1 MVDGG
6 SGNDTLL
13 PGAGAV
19 AGTTDADTLIGGAGI
34 DRVDDEARAASLLV
48 SLDGAQNDGA
58 PGEGDNVLASVEA
71 VTSGSGDD
79 TITGTAAP
87 ETFDGGEGDD
97 VLSGLGGADTLVGSG
112 GDADL
117 LGGAD
122 PDRAHGGEGEDYLEG
137 GTGADT
143 MLGGGAS
150 DTLATRDSAKDAVAS
165 CGARTDFAIS
175 DARDKLTSCDRFD
188 DNTADRPVLGSKAA
202 LRPVQGDLDM
212 RLPGTGRFVP
222 LRDQA
227 DVPIGVRVDAGS
239 GSKDK
244 DLRVTMAGGA
254 GASTS
259 KRRKRKTRRDR
270 AVFSGGASAWSS
282 VARAGRSP
290 MSGCWAATSLCVQ
303 SPEDGTRRRHR
314 CGETSGQDP
323 QAARAGQGSLP
334 HRRPLQRDNRTRHD
348 LAGRG
353 PVRRHFDKRA
363 QRRRGGARSREATE
377 RCGAQRRELPRAG
390 QVSGARRWAGFLR
403 RKREQD
409 FTTHLRGNVV
419 AYLALFVALGGTSY
433 AAATLPRNSVTAKQ
447 IAARAVGSAELKNG
461 AVTSQKVRGLRL
473 EDFKPGELAK
483 LTVAPVAE
491 KAKGGAKGS
500 PGPQGP
506 EGAIGPLGPVGP
518 AGPAVA
524 NGDRSVVYKT
534 RTETVPAQTGN
545 DQDGFDFEPVVVLC
559 PDDPGGQRRPVRNR
573 KRGNRQERDAPRS
586 SCRRP
591 RCRTPTPISSRS

>member
-1 MVDGG
+1 MSGGSGDDALVGDDGADSLSGGDGNDAFTGGAGNDNMQGEGGDDTLGLRDQLGVISLPRERGDDMVDGG

-34 DRVDDEARAASLLV
+34 DRVDYGPRAASLLV

-58 PGEGDNVLASVEA
+58 PGEGDNVSASVEA

-112 GDADL
+112 GDDDL

-122 PDRAHGGEGEDYLEG
+122 PDRLDGGEGEDYLEG

-188 DNTADRPVLGSKAA
+188 DNTADGPVLGSKAA

-227 DVPIGVRVDAGS
+227 DVPIGVRVDAS

-244 DLRVTMAGGA
+244 MRVTMAGGA

-270 AVFSGGASAWSS
+270 AVFSGGAFS
-282 VARAGRSP
+282 VVQRRA
-290 MSGCWAATSLCVQ
+290 
-303 SPEDGTRRRHR
+303 
-314 CGETSGQDP
+314 
-323 QAARAGQGSLP
+323 
-334 HRRPLQRDNRTRHD
+334 RRPVTD
-348 LAGRG
+348 
-353 PVRRHFDKRA
+353 VR
-363 QRRRGGARSREATE
+363 
-377 RCGAQRRELPRAG
+377 L
-390 QVSGARRWAGFLR
+390 
-403 RKREQD
+403 
-409 FTTHLRGNVV
+409 
-419 AYLALFVALGGTSY
+419 LGGDF
-433 AAATLPRNSVTAKQ
+433 SVCKVQKTA
-447 IAARAVGSAELKNG
+447 RG
-461 AVTSQKVRGLRL
+461 AVTAAAKRRDKIRKLLGQGKGHFRTDGRYSATTVRGTTWLV
-473 EDFKPGELAK
+473 EDRCDGT
-483 LTVAPVAE
+483 LTSVRSGVVVVRDLV
-491 KAKGGAKGS
+491 KRRNVVVRKGGSYLAR
-500 PGPQGP
+500 
-506 EGAIGPLGPVGP
+506 A
-518 AGPAVA
+518 
-524 NGDRSVVYKT
+524 R
-534 RTETVPAQTGN
+534 
-545 DQDGFDFEPVVVLC
+545 
-559 PDDPGGQRRPVRNR
+559 
-573 KRGNRQERDAPRS
+573 
-586 SCRRP
+586 
-591 RCRTPTPISSRS
+591 